1 MINSNAT
8 GSRELIDERP
18 HATSTRGQ
26 GLRLCGGC
34 GRVECLGAS
43 VFEGS
48 ATARHPVAPRARG
61 GLSRMFP
68 SRERQ
73 CFDTDMVFDAAIHDG
88 MHVLSL
94 SLGGDQQ
101 NEQSL
106 GRQQQSI
113 VTGGVDSLAAAAS

>member
-26 GLRLCGGC
+26 GLRGGC
-34 GRVECLGAS
+34 GRVECLSAS

-48 ATARHPVAPRARG
+48 ATAWHPAAPRARVAAY
-61 GLSRMFP
+61 RVCFP
-68 SRERQ
+68 PVNGNE

-101 NEQSL
+101 KEQSL
-106 GRQQQSI
+106 GRQ
-113 VTGGVDSLAAAAS
+113 

>member
-1 MINSNAT
+1 MA
-8 GSRELIDERP
+8 
-18 HATSTRGQ
+18 AY
-26 GLRLCGGC
+26 
-34 GRVECLGAS
+34 RVC
-43 VFEGS
+43 FP
-48 ATARHPVAPRARG
+48 PVNG
-61 GLSRMFP
+61 N
-68 SRERQ
+68 E

-101 NEQSL
+101 KEQSL